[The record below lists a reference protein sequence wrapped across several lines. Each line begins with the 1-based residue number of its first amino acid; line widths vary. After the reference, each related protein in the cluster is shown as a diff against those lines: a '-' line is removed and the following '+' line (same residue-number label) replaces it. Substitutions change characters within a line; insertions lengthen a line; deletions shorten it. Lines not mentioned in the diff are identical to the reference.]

1 MPPQRAS
8 VRDLRPG
15 FRPDIS
21 FIPPRPKDPELD
33 AHPDRQTERLTDV
46 VSSAAVEAPSVEDE
60 ATLAQMWCDVLR
72 LQTVNRH
79 DNFFAL
85 GGHSL
90 TATQLISR
98 LQARWGLELPLRAV
112 FESPTL
118 HELAARPEWQARTNA
133 GAPAKGRVHKAPRDA
148 PLRTSYSQRRMW
160 LVQQLNP
167 LTTAYNMAF
176 TVRLRG
182 PLSASA
188 LASSLEQV
196 ARRHEAFRTRFI
208 STDGEP
214 AQVIGPHP
222 DVPLHSVDLRGW
234 PAAQR
239 EPEARR
245 SLRALTS
252 RRFDL
257 SVAGLHS
264 TTLLQL
270 GDTDH
275 VLAWVM
281 HHAIG
286 DQWSAGVLMKE
297 LQQAYTARVQNQPV
311 PLAPPAIEFADYAEW
326 QRDPAQQGP
335 LNAQLNFWREE
346 LKDLQPLALPT
357 DKPRRGPISGLGGTV
372 HMNLGAA
379 RLDAIRQFSTRQGAT
394 PFMTLLACF
403 TLMLARYSGQADIA
417 VGVPVANRRSLA
429 AESLVGTLVNTV
441 VMRTQVADELS
452 FVALLARVKETAL
465 RAYENQDVPFNTL
478 VQDLAVRRDR
488 NFSPLVQVMFNV
500 LNAPYPVDGF
510 AGLSAEA
517 FAFDQGSAQFDLS
530 LAVDTE
536 TFGQIH
542 LDYASDLFEE
552 ATANRLLAGY
562 VAVLDRVLAE
572 PALTV
577 LGCDMMGSAERAE
590 LESWNATQV
599 PFETGLRLGDLIRR
613 QVLKNGDATA
623 VSFEGRP
630 VSYRELDASA
640 RALALHLRALG
651 AGPGALVGVCLER
664 GAELVSTLVG
674 VVYSGAAYVP
684 LDPSYPPD
692 RLARMCEDANLSVV
706 VGRPGELRR
715 LRSAWPETLR
725 VVDVDALPLDQADA
739 SAFALIGQA
748 DDPAYVIFTSG
759 STGRPKGAMNA
770 HKGVVNWLQWMQA
783 EYTLTPQDRVLL
795 KTPYSF
801 DVSLREF
808 FWPLMTGATI
818 VVARPDGHRDS
829 AYLVDLIGQECVTLL
844 HFVPSMLRLFLDEP
858 GLEQCTSVQRV
869 VCSGEALP
877 ADAVDLFFR
886 RMPHARLCNL
896 YGPTEAAVEV
906 TYWECR
912 PTNPDS
918 TGASI
923 PVVPVVPIGRPVAN
937 TQMHVLDKCLRPQ
950 PVGVPGD
957 LYIGGVQVGMGYV
970 SRPDLTAER
979 FIADPFNPG
988 SRLYRTGDLARWMS
1002 HGVLDYLGR
1011 SDDQVKVRGHRI
1023 ELGEIESS
1031 LGTYPEISSSVVL
1044 VREDVPGDK
1053 RLVAYVAACGA
1064 IPAAGALRE
1073 HLRRQVPEY
1082 MVPQHFVVLDSI
1094 PLLPNGKI
1102 DRAALPPPTDNAVV
1116 RDVAFWVPRTDNEV
1130 ALAQIWEG
1138 LLGIDRVSTTD
1149 NFFDLGG
1156 HSLLAM
1162 RAVSEIHKNLGVRV
1176 SVRRL
1181 VFESLA
1187 QLATSLDAPSTA
1199 ALPAA
1204 AAKASTVKYLMGG
1217 LQRMLLSRGA
1227 RETS

>member
-1 MPPQRAS
+1 
-8 VRDLRPG
+8 
-15 FRPDIS
+15 
-21 FIPPRPKDPELD
+21 
-33 AHPDRQTERLTDV
+33 
-46 VSSAAVEAPSVEDE
+46 
-60 ATLAQMWCDVLR
+60 MWCEVLR
-72 LQTVNRH
+72 LQTVSRH

-90 TATQLISR
+90 TATQLVSR
-98 LQARWGLELPLRAV
+98 LQARWGLALPLRAV

-118 HELAARPEWQARTNA
+118 HEMAARPEWQARTNA
-133 GAPAKGRVHKAPRDA
+133 VAPAKGRVHKAPRDA

-222 DVPLHSVDLRGW
+222 DVPLQGVDLRGW
-234 PAAQR
+234 PAPQR
-239 EPEARR
+239 EPEAKR

-297 LQQAYTARVQNQPV
+297 LQQAYTARVRNQPV
-311 PLAPPAIEFADYAEW
+311 PLAPPAIEFADYAEG
-326 QRDPAQQGP
+326 QRDPAHQGP
-335 LNAQLNFWREE
+335 LNAQLDFWREE

-590 LESWNATQV
+590 LQSWNATQV

-706 VGRPGELRR
+706 VGRPGELR
-715 LRSAWPETLR
+715 
-725 VVDVDALPLDQADA
+725 Q
-739 SAFALIGQA
+739 
-748 DDPAYVIFTSG
+748 
-759 STGRPKGAMNA
+759 
-770 HKGVVNWLQWMQA
+770 
-783 EYTLTPQDRVLL
+783 
-795 KTPYSF
+795 
-801 DVSLREF
+801 
-808 FWPLMTGATI
+808 
-818 VVARPDGHRDS
+818 
-829 AYLVDLIGQECVTLL
+829 
-844 HFVPSMLRLFLDEP
+844 
-858 GLEQCTSVQRV
+858 
-869 VCSGEALP
+869 
-877 ADAVDLFFR
+877 
-886 RMPHARLCNL
+886 
-896 YGPTEAAVEV
+896 
-906 TYWECR
+906 
-912 PTNPDS
+912 
-918 TGASI
+918 
-923 PVVPVVPIGRPVAN
+923 IGRA
-937 TQMHVLDKCLRPQ
+937 HV
-950 PVGVPGD
+950 
-957 LYIGGVQVGMGYV
+957 
-970 SRPDLTAER
+970 
-979 FIADPFNPG
+979 
-988 SRLYRTGDLARWMS
+988 
-1002 HGVLDYLGR
+1002 
-1011 SDDQVKVRGHRI
+1011 
-1023 ELGEIESS
+1023 
-1031 LGTYPEISSSVVL
+1031 
-1044 VREDVPGDK
+1044 
-1053 RLVAYVAACGA
+1053 
-1064 IPAAGALRE
+1064 
-1073 HLRRQVPEY
+1073 
-1082 MVPQHFVVLDSI
+1082 
-1094 PLLPNGKI
+1094 
-1102 DRAALPPPTDNAVV
+1102 
-1116 RDVAFWVPRTDNEV
+1116 
-1130 ALAQIWEG
+1130 
-1138 LLGIDRVSTTD
+1138 
-1149 NFFDLGG
+1149 
-1156 HSLLAM
+1156 
-1162 RAVSEIHKNLGVRV
+1162 
-1176 SVRRL
+1176 
-1181 VFESLA
+1181 
-1187 QLATSLDAPSTA
+1187 
-1199 ALPAA
+1199 
-1204 AAKASTVKYLMGG
+1204 
-1217 LQRMLLSRGA
+1217 
-1227 RETS
+1227 